1 MWLSFGN
8 YGSVLMTPEKTIT
21 VEEGSECENS
31 LGSRYL
37 FLCFF
42 YVNFIYQF
50 FRLYLF
56 KVFFASIEERQNN
69 H

>member
-8 YGSVLMTPEKTIT
+8 YGSVLMTPEKIIT

-42 YVNFIYQF
+42 MIISFTNSLDFIYSKSF
-50 FRLYLF
+50 L
-56 KVFFASIEERQNN
+56 
-69 H
+69 HP

>member
-37 FLCFF
+37 FLCFLMLISIT
-42 YVNFIYQF
+42 NSLDFIYSKSF
-50 FRLYLF
+50 L
-56 KVFFASIEERQNN
+56 
-69 H
+69 HP